1 MQGVSFWLGKE
12 SEDLS
17 GKKDMTSKSVNSKS
31 TKKGKGVATE
41 FLRLVL
47 I

>member
-12 SEDLS
+12 SEGLS

-31 TKKGKGVATE
+31 TRRV
-41 FLRLVL
+41 RVL
-47 I
+47 PQSF